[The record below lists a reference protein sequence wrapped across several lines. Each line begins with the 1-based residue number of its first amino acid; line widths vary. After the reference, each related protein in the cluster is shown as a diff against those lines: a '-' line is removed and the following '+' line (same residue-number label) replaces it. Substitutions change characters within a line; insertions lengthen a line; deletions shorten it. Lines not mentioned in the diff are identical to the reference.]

1 MKIKEYFD
9 SQTIELYAE
18 YLNRE
23 YTEISTKEDSLTE
36 INYFKIIEDMTN
48 FEPSIE
54 NINQGFLVSV
64 ITASINQM
72 KNEEV
77 KLTGELYYLAL
88 TYLSLSKATQK
99 AGKGVAKV
107 KIGELEEEYF
117 AELNGWDKWISYYFD
132 LTNEDGKRIGYRGV

>member
-88 TYLSLSKATQK
+88 TYLSLSKATKK

-132 LTNEDGKRIGYRGV
+132 LTNKDGKRIGYRGV